1 LGRPSPSHR
10 RRAIVFS
17 LLGVL
22 ALALSAAAPASANFF
37 WPEAGGSPNAD
48 DIQTLYK
55 IVLGVAVVVFAGVEG
70 ALLYALI
77 KFRARKGAVAAQI
90 RGNTRL
96 EIGWTVGAAV
106 ILVVLSVVTFAMLPS
121 IDNPPDSKVRTGVL
135 VADATK
141 RLPPNGQSLNIC
153 VNGQQ
158 YIWRYTYETNCADA
172 AKQNLKPFSY
182 EEMVVPTGVTV
193 TLDIVS
199 QDVAHSWWIPQLGG
213 KFDAI
218 PGYTNHTWFQV
229 PESKEHQVFTGQC
242 AELCGRNHA
251 DMTARVLAL
260 SYPDWKLWLAN
271 QTKNIAAADVL
282 AQAQRAAL
290 VHQEQAGHNTAAAGT
305 ITPTIARPAT
315 PTTTSTTAA
324 PAGNAAQLAAGK
336 AVFTGASGCG
346 GCHTLADAGTNG
358 QIGPNL
364 DTVLKGKDA
373 AFITQSIVSPDAVI
387 AKGFTKGIMPSN
399 FKSSLSKAQ
408 LTALVAYLASVTSK

>member
-1 LGRPSPSHR
+1 MGRPTPSHR
-10 RRAIVFS
+10 RRAIFFS
-17 LLGVL
+17 LLGVVAL
-22 ALALSAAAPASANFF
+22 ALAGAAPASANFF

-55 IVLGVAVVVFAGVEG
+55 IVLAVAVVVFVGVEG

-96 EIGWTVGAAV
+96 EIAWTVGAAL
-106 ILVVLSVVTFAMLPS
+106 ILVVLSIVTFAMLPG
-121 IDNPPDSKVRTGVL
+121 IDNPPNSKVRTGVL
-135 VADATK
+135 VADATP
-141 RLPPNGQSLNIC
+141 RLPPDGKSLNIC

-158 YIWRYTYETNCADA
+158 YIWRYTYQVNCAQA
-172 AKQNLKPFSY
+172 AKQNLRPFSY

-218 PGYTNHTWFQV
+218 PGYTNHTWFQI
-229 PESKEHQVFTGQC
+229 PESKEHQIFSGQC

-290 VHQEQAGHNTAAAGT
+290 VKQAQAGKNTPAAGSVTIVAAKPKPTATTTAAAGD
-305 ITPTIARPAT
+305 
-315 PTTTSTTAA
+315 
-324 PAGNAAQLAAGK
+324 AAQLAAGK
-336 AVFTGASGCG
+336 AVFTGASGCS
-346 GCHTLADAGTNG
+346 GCHTLADAGATG

-364 DTVLKGKDA
+364 DMTLKGKHA
-373 AFITQSIVSPDAVI
+373 AFISQSITDPNANI
-387 AKGFTKGIMPSN
+387 AAGFTKGIMPAT

-408 LTALVAYLASVTSK
+408 LDALVAYLASVTSK